1 MESKDLNPK
10 QKQEYLESLYQF
22 LEAVRNGEAIW
33 QDVINLKKAYGLDT
47 PSVDKLRRGM
57 YIYDEFKDG
66 GWVAQ
71 DTIENEA
78 FDFNGYFKPYTTK
91 EVNEI
96 LSNGNI
102 SSDKTIS
109 ISEEDVNNPEALL
122 KAHGFNPDEF
132 DLVSAKV
139 SKWQQSNKT
148 AENGVKTLHSSKI
161 VVKPKSDLLK
171 KNDIESILNY
181 FAYYDVNH
189 EVKDTMN
196 NPYPY
201 KAWAPAG
208 KCLVPCFYD
217 LHLGRSSLK
226 SEVGFDDDL
235 DKQIKRFKSYISEYA
250 NKVSRGSAGVSEI
263 VIPVGQDLF
272 NSNYFGYTS
281 SMRNKQDNSAPYRE
295 IFEKGCEFLIWVINQ
310 FAELAPT
317 QVIFVPGNHDVWESY
332 FAMKVVEAY
341 YKKDDRV
348 IVNSTAQPRKYYR
361 YGVNCIGFSHY
372 NKDKSR
378 LSTLMQIE
386 HPQDFANTCE
396 HVWLVGHQHHMFTE
410 EKDGVTIFGCSAGC
424 FNDAWTTENGYT
436 GKSRIMV
443 FTFDENT
450 GLDKIEYINL
460 N

>member
-1 MESKDLNPK
+1 MESKDLNPR

-33 QDVINLKKAYGLDT
+33 QDVINLKKAYGLDA

-71 DTIENEA
+71 DTIEDEPC
-78 FDFNGYFKPYTTK
+78 DFNGYFNPYTTK

-102 SSDKTIS
+102 SSDKTIN
-109 ISEEDVNNPEALL
+109 ISDEDVNNPEALL

-139 SKWQQSNKT
+139 SKWQQSNKN

-171 KNDIESILNY
+171 KDDIEAILNY
-181 FAYYDVNH
+181 FAYYNVNH
-189 EVKDTMN
+189 KVEDTKD

-201 KAWAPAG
+201 GAWAPAG

-235 DKQIKRFKSYISEYA
+235 DKQIKRFKSYISEYVG
-250 NKVSRGSAGVSEI
+250 KISRGSAGVSEV

-281 SMRNKQDNSAPYRE
+281 SMKNKQDNSAPYRE

-317 QVIFVPGNHDVWESY
+317 QVIFVPGNHDAWESY

-348 IVNSTAQPRKYYR
+348 IVNSTAQPRKYYK

-386 HPQDFANTCE
+386 HPQEFANTCE

-443 FTFDENT
+443 FTFDEDT
-450 GLDKIEYINL
+450 GLDKIDFINL